1 MIIYFLFDFKNQII
15 LLLIIYL
22 NIYLQEN
29 LKRLLILILESEVIE
44 QDCSIIEESDNKDKG
59 TGVQAITKIKT
70 LRDVKDVLIAKFYKN
85 HCSDEIKTKVET
97 ILNPLNAWNK
107 IVKISNSKSYL
118 SVHNWIL
125 ERLLKPR
132 QLEKLGV
139 FKYNYETFFQ
149 IVENSVA
156 NENLKFLERFL
167 KYSEG
172 TFPANEETISL
183 YFRCSKLVERHRNS
197 KNEKQVEKI
206 IHMLFNSKIF

>member
-1 MIIYFLFDFKNQII
+1 
-15 LLLIIYL
+15 
-22 NIYLQEN
+22 
-29 LKRLLILILESEVIE
+29 
-44 QDCSIIEESDNKDKG
+44 
-59 TGVQAITKIKT
+59 
-70 LRDVKDVLIAKFYKN
+70 
-85 HCSDEIKTKVET
+85 
-97 ILNPLNAWNK
+97 
-107 IVKISNSKSYL
+107 
-118 SVHNWIL
+118 VHNWIL